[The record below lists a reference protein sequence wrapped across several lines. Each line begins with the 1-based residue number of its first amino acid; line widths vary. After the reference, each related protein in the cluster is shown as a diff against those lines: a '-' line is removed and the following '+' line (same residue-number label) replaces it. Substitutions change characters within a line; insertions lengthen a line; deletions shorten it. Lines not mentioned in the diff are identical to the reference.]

1 MPPATKKASTYRL
14 SSSTDSAAT
23 GSASIKVGYVR
34 RAHGIKGAV
43 VVKALTDDP
52 DRFVPGRTLST
63 DREDLDLTID
73 TVQPHKD
80 GLLVAFSGVSDRA
93 TAESLRGIS
102 LLIEPAD
109 RRDLDPDEFWPE
121 QLVGLRVFTVS
132 GSELGRVATVIEGSA
147 QDRLAV
153 AGPGG
158 DFEVPFVAAL
168 VPEVDVVA
176 GRVVVDLPAGL
187 VGDG

>member
-1 MPPATKKASTYRL
+1 MKKASTYRL

-52 DRFVPGRTLST
+52 DRFAPGRTLGT
-63 DREDLDLTID
+63 DRQDLELTVD
-73 TVQPHKD
+73 AVQPHHD
-80 GLLVAFSGVSDRA
+80 GLLVSFSGVSDRA

-109 RRDLDPDEFWPE
+109 RRDLDSDEFWPE
-121 QLVGLRVFTVS
+121 ELVGLRVFTVS
-132 GSELGRVATVIEGSA
+132 GSDLGRVAAVIEGSA

-153 AGPGG
+153 DGSAGS
-158 DFEVPFVAAL
+158 FEIPFVAAL
-168 VPEVDVVA
+168 VPEVDVAA

-187 VGDG
+187 AGDA